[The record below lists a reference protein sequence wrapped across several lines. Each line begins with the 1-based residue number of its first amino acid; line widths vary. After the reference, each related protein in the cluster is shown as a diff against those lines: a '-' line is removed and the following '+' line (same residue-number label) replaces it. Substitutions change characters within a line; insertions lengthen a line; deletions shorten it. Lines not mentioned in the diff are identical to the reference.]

1 MNSNTSI
8 FYDQQLLAIKLG
20 DIYNS
25 DIKKKL
31 TTLSKKKT
39 ILPGT
44 ETIYN
49 REVVM
54 ELNPIKE
61 EKNLKSSN
69 QKSKKKYNDEYYDGY
84 FNNEYDDKKYK
95 YIEFDKKENE
105 NYSDNNFIITRE
117 KSENLSNKNIEFP
130 TNNPSYSSNNKFISK
145 SKSPIN
151 TKKKVMSLK
160 QESEKNESINS
171 NNLYHSPTKSENLIN
186 LENEKNLINNYEIS
200 ENKKR
205 FSFKNNKENT
215 KTLDEESLSYKILQN
230 EIPDNTNNVY
240 ENKLESENKNKII
253 EKPVLKLYRKW
264 DKSRFSFANGKIIF
278 IKIIL

>member
-39 ILPGT
+39 ILPAT
-44 ETIYN
+44 DTIYN

-105 NYSDNNFIITRE
+105 NYSDNNFILTRE
-117 KSENLSNKNIEFP
+117 KSENLSNKNIEFHS
-130 TNNPSYSSNNKFISK
+130 NNPSHSSSNNKFISK

-151 TKKKVMSLK
+151 IKKKVMSLK

-171 NNLYHSPTKSENLIN
+171 NNLFLSPTKSENLIN
-186 LENEKNLINNYEIS
+186 LENEKNFYNNYEIS

-205 FSFKNNKENT
+205 FSFKNNNKENT
-215 KTLDEESLSYKILQN
+215 KTSNEESLSYKISKN
-230 EIPDNTNNVY
+230 ENLDITNNLY
-240 ENKLESENKNKII
+240 ETKLVSENKNTEKISSCSRSSGI
-253 EKPVLKLYRKW
+253 E
-264 DKSRFSFANGKIIF
+264 RFEIF
-278 IKIIL
+278 LFGQQ